1 MEEPG
6 GLYSPWGPKE
16 LDMTNTF
23 TFSIRERLMILFLH
37 FIDYV
42 LDEANNFLIPF
53 QWNSCLVAD
62 GEKWM
67 TVSLSWDYIRYYNIT
82 LQTTLLVSDIFIVS
96 WPKA

>member
-1 MEEPG
+1 
-6 GLYSPWGPKE
+6 
-16 LDMTNTF
+16 
-23 TFSIRERLMILFLH
+23 MILFLH

-67 TVSLSWDYIRYYNIT
+67 TVYPGIISDIIT
-82 LQTTLLVSDIFIVS
+82 LPSK
-96 WPKA
+96 PHC

>member
-1 MEEPG
+1 
-6 GLYSPWGPKE
+6 
-16 LDMTNTF
+16 
-23 TFSIRERLMILFLH
+23 MILFLH

-42 LDEANNFLIPF
+42 LDEANYFLIPF

-67 TVSLSWDYIRYYNIT
+67 TVSLSWGYIRYYNVT

-96 WPKA
+96 RPKA